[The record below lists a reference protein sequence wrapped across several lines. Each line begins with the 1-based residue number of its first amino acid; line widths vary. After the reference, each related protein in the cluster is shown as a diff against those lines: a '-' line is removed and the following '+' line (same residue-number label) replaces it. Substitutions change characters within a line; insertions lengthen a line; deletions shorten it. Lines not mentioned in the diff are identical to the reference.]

1 MTIKQIRDD
10 KELSKAFIAYF
21 KDELESYD
29 EFLIGDVSDD
39 YIFDTFQNQGYWS
52 GVKYN
57 FSYNDELDMI
67 DVEERSFAMKG
78 WK

>member
-10 KELSKAFIAYF
+10 KEIAKAFIAYF

-29 EFLIGDVSDD
+29 EFLIGDVTDD
-39 YIFDTFQNQGYWS
+39 YIFNTFESQGYWS

-67 DVEERSFAMKG
+67 DVEERNFAMKG